1 MCEDMLK
8 VLCNEISLYGKNDS
22 PLIIKVN
29 WIKTKR
35 IDSNYKMA
43 ACN

>member
-8 VLCNEISLYGKNDS
+8 VLYNEISLCWKNDS
-22 PLIIKVN
+22 PLKVN

-43 ACN
+43 ACKF

>member
-8 VLCNEISLYGKNDS
+8 VLRNEISLYRKNDS
-22 PLIIKVN
+22 SLIKVN